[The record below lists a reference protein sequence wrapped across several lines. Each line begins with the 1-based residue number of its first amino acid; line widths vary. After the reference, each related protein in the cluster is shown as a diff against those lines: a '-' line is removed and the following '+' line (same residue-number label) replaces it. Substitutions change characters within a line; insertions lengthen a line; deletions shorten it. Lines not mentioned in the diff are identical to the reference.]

1 MMGWTPKVACHS
13 APLTTMQHRLRYDLR
28 MNASLR
34 LLRAFVA
41 VGNEGNVGR
50 AAARLFVSQP
60 SLSQDIRRLERAVG
74 TDLFIRGPHGVRLTP
89 AGEILHREVDAALTM
104 LSRGVERA
112 CAAARDERHQVV
124 LSFSP
129 SIGHRLIPALLPV
142 LEDRL
147 PTVIVDEREVDTGDV
162 IPGILAGRFDLGLAH
177 CTPDNPELQVTRL
190 GDDPLCVA
198 VASDHPVA
206 SQRDP
211 VRLDQLTGL
220 SLLLWPRHTAPEYY
234 DHILAVCAIAGL
246 HPDVV
251 PGPRRTLIRSY
262 VLAAGDVFCLLPL
275 ATSRLNVP
283 GVSFLPVA
291 DGAATVPLVL
301 VRRVDD
307 PRPEVLDV
315 EASVV
320 ELALEGI
327 SRDELESRPG

>member
-1 MMGWTPKVACHS
+1 
-13 APLTTMQHRLRYDLR
+13 MQDRLRYDLG

-104 LSRGVERA
+104 LDRGVERA
-112 CAAARDERHQVV
+112 CAAAREERRRVV
-124 LSFSP
+124 LAFSP
-129 SIGHRLIPALLPV
+129 SIGHRLIPALLPA

-147 PTVIVDEREVDTGDV
+147 PTVTVDEREVDTGDV
-162 IPGILAGRFDLGLAH
+162 TPGILAGRFDLGLAH
-177 CTPDNPELQVTRL
+177 CAPDDPGLAATRL

-198 VASDHPVA
+198 VASDHPA
-206 SQRDP
+206 ATRSEP
-211 VRLDQLTGL
+211 VHLADLAGL
-220 SLLLWPRHTAPEYY
+220 SILLWPRDTAPEYY
-234 DHILAVCAIAGL
+234 DHILGVCAASGL
-246 HPDVV
+246 QPDVV

-262 VLAAGDVFCLLPL
+262 VLAAGDVFCLLPK
-275 ATSRLNVP
+275 ATSGLNVP
-283 GVSFLPVA
+283 DVSFLPVA
-291 DGAATVPLVL
+291 DTTATVPLVL
-301 VRRVDD
+301 IRRVDD

-315 EASVV
+315 ETSVV
-320 ELALEGI
+320 DLVAQGI
-327 SRDELESRPG
+327 SLDELEPRPG

>member
-1 MMGWTPKVACHS
+1 
-13 APLTTMQHRLRYDLR
+13 MQDGLRYDLEV
-28 MNASLR
+28 NASLR

-104 LSRGVERA
+104 LNRGVERA
-112 CAAARDERHQVV
+112 CAAARDERRRVV
-124 LSFSP
+124 LAFSP
-129 SIGHRLIPALLPV
+129 SIGHRLIPALLPA
-142 LEDRL
+142 LEDRW
-147 PTVIVDEREVDTGDV
+147 PTVTVDEREVDTGDV
-162 IPGILAGRFDLGLAH
+162 TPGILAGRFDLGLAH
-177 CTPDNPELQVTRL
+177 CAPDDPELTITAL

-206 SQRDP
+206 TRSEP
-211 VRLDQLTGL
+211 VRLAELAGL

-234 DHILAVCAIAGL
+234 DHILGVCLAAGL

-262 VLAAGDVFCLLPL
+262 VLAAGDVFCLLPE
-275 ATSRLNVP
+275 ATSGLNVA
-283 GVSFLPVA
+283 GVSFLPLA
-291 DGAATVPLVL
+291 DDTATVPLVL
-301 VRRVDD
+301 IRRADD
-307 PRPEVLDV
+307 PRPEVGDV

-320 ELALEGI
+320 ELVARGIGAEVLEP
-327 SRDELESRPG
+327 RPG

>member
-1 MMGWTPKVACHS
+1 
-13 APLTTMQHRLRYDLR
+13 

-112 CAAARDERHQVV
+112 CAAARDERIRVV

-129 SIGHRLIPALLPV
+129 SIGHRLIPALLPA

-147 PTVIVDEREVDTGDV
+147 PAVTVDEREVDTGDV
-162 IPGILAGRFDLGLAH
+162 TPGILAGRFDLGLAH
-177 CTPDNPELQVTRL
+177 CAPDNPELQTTFL
-190 GDDPLCVA
+190 GVDPLCVA
-198 VASDHPVA
+198 VASDHPLAAQTEPVHL
-206 SQRDP
+206 SQ
-211 VRLDQLTGL
+211 LEGL
-220 SLLLWPRHTAPEYY
+220 SLLLWPRETASEYY
-234 DHILAVCAIAGL
+234 DHIIGVCAGAGL
-246 HPDVV
+246 RPVVV

-262 VLAAGDVFCLLPL
+262 VLTGGDVFCLLPL
-275 ATSRLNVP
+275 ATSGLNVP
-283 GVSFLPVA
+283 GVSFLSVA
-291 DGAATVPLVL
+291 DPAATVPLVL
-301 VRRVDD
+301 VSRADEA
-307 PRPEVLDV
+307 RPEVRQVESEVADLASAGIILD
-315 EASVV
+315 
-320 ELALEGI
+320 ELAP
-327 SRDELESRPG
+327 RPA